1 MICGFNSSPVK
12 KEVNMK
18 KFSMAR
24 NMAVVS
30 LFGLALFT
38 ACGDDSSSAPENVDP
53 AIKEL
58 VNNYLWLDM
67 IYIYGHERNELAE
80 SVEAYA
86 GKGTEADAVDK
97 FGLPSCT
104 EAYYDVCHMYNQMKD
119 PYTRYYDPS
128 HAPEMLEWL
137 MNPPV
142 ETVFLGA
149 EYALYDS
156 EKDLFE
162 VVEASEDAKEDEL
175 HVGDL
180 FYGDDVRPVVAD
192 VGSDTVE
199 VSFKVTRG
207 TGEDATEVMVKARAT
222 KAKQPT
228 VRLRYEKTESGDSI
242 PVIRITEF
250 DRQTVGNGGTY
261 EEFAEALEKTKKF
274 KSVILD
280 FRDNG
285 GGDTDH
291 CNATTAEF
299 LNKGDTI
306 TIDIGTD
313 GTFGLKDGEYKY
325 YQVIDTA
332 IVTAPEDGSA
342 KDRYVVM
349 LANEGSASCA
359 ELMISAI
366 AVYKKAP
373 IVGKLTYGKQIGQM
387 YFFRTEDFE
396 DTFEDPDDP
405 FMKIWPEGLAV
416 ITQLYA
422 YDKNWNQFQDV
433 GIVPDYDI
441 TDRREQMKKA
451 VELAAEATELRTA
464 GYGTERLGHFTKA
477 TKLPGEGLQPKNL
490 KMRYKFYKR

>member
-1 MICGFNSSPVK
+1 
-12 KEVNMK
+12 MK

-192 VGSDTVE
+192 VG
-199 VSFKVTRG
+199 
-207 TGEDATEVMVKARAT
+207 AI
-222 KAKQPT
+222 Q
-228 VRLRYEKTESGDSI
+228 L
-242 PVIRITEF
+242 
-250 DRQTVGNGGTY
+250 
-261 EEFAEALEKTKKF
+261 
-274 KSVILD
+274 KSLS
-280 FRDNG
+280 
-285 GGDTDH
+285 
-291 CNATTAEF
+291 
-299 LNKGDTI
+299 K
-306 TIDIGTD
+306 
-313 GTFGLKDGEYKY
+313 
-325 YQVIDTA
+325 
-332 IVTAPEDGSA
+332 
-342 KDRYVVM
+342 
-349 LANEGSASCA
+349 
-359 ELMISAI
+359 
-366 AVYKKAP
+366 
-373 IVGKLTYGKQIGQM
+373 
-387 YFFRTEDFE
+387 
-396 DTFEDPDDP
+396 
-405 FMKIWPEGLAV
+405 
-416 ITQLYA
+416 
-422 YDKNWNQFQDV
+422 
-433 GIVPDYDI
+433 
-441 TDRREQMKKA
+441 
-451 VELAAEATELRTA
+451 
-464 GYGTERLGHFTKA
+464 
-477 TKLPGEGLQPKNL
+477 
-490 KMRYKFYKR
+490 